1 MAIAVFRRFLLCEE
15 GAHVTAD
22 IVDFPMH
29 RFTIADL
36 EHLAQISENMIARG
50 IWHAWKHD
58 PDRGAQGLRYERW
71 LVFTVPADDAAFSI
85 ERRST
90 GRYFLTDAR
99 SGACLLSGRT
109 LQEVTQ
115 RWATALLG

>member
-1 MAIAVFRRFLLCEE
+1 M
-15 GAHVTAD
+15 TAD
-22 IVDFPMH
+22 ILDFPTH

-50 IWHAWKHD
+50 IWHDWRRD
-58 PDRGAQGLRYERW
+58 PDRGAERLRYDRW
-71 LVFTVPADDAAFSI
+71 LVFTAPADDAVFSI